1 MAQLV
6 SSKNLLLSARPL
18 VVGVPAGM
26 EALRGFVA
34 EGRESQVAQCDVL
47 ELRLDLLKV
56 GAEELLGLLEGVETP
71 LLVTARH
78 GAEGGEGN
86 LSAGARWALVEPFL
100 GRAALWDVELRSLG
114 EMREGVRQA
123 QAAGVGVI
131 GSFHDFERTPSA
143 EVLEGAAGMAEATG
157 LAAVKVATFLQGAE
171 DLATLVRFA
180 GKERRARVSVM
191 GMGALGPVSRLA
203 LAKCGSVLNY
213 GFLGANGNA
222 PGQWPARRLKA
233 VLAEL

>member
-71 LLVTARH
+71 LWVTARH
-78 GAEGGEGN
+78 GAEGGEG
-86 LSAGARWALVEPFL
+86 RW
-100 GRAALWDVELRSLG
+100 
-114 EMREGVRQA
+114 
-123 QAAGVGVI
+123 
-131 GSFHDFERTPSA
+131 
-143 EVLEGAAGMAEATG
+143 
-157 LAAVKVATFLQGAE
+157 
-171 DLATLVRFA
+171 
-180 GKERRARVSVM
+180 
-191 GMGALGPVSRLA
+191 
-203 LAKCGSVLNY
+203 
-213 GFLGANGNA
+213 
-222 PGQWPARRLKA
+222 
-233 VLAEL
+233 

>member
-1 MAQLV
+1 MPKCVIVAVPPVHAGKLTAAAGET
-6 SSKNLLLSARPL
+6 LLLL
-18 VVGVPAGM
+18 TVKPAPDR
-26 EALRGFVA
+26 ATA
-34 EGRESQVAQCDVL
+34 
-47 ELRLDLLKV
+47 
-56 GAEELLGLLEGVETP
+56 GLLMAGIIADTLNGTSP
-71 LLVTARH
+71 TTTAIDKK
-78 GAEGGEGN
+78 
-86 LSAGARWALVEPFL
+86 FL
-100 GRAALWDVELRSLG
+100 GEL
-114 EMREGVRQA
+114 A
-123 QAAGVGVI
+123 
-131 GSFHDFERTPSA
+131 
-143 EVLEGAAGMAEATG
+143 GAAGMAEATG

>member
-1 MAQLV
+1 
-6 SSKNLLLSARPL
+6 
-18 VVGVPAGM
+18 M
-26 EALRGFVA
+26 EALRAFVA
-34 EGRESQVAQCDVL
+34 EEAGSRSEQCDVL

-56 GAEELLGLLEGVETP
+56 GAVELLGLLERVETP

-86 LSAGARWALVEPFL
+86 LSAEARWALVEPYL
-100 GRAALWDVELRSLG
+100 GRAAMWDVELRSLG
-114 EMREGVRQA
+114 ELREGVRKA
-123 QAAGVGVI
+123 QAAGVAVI
-131 GSFHDFERTPSA
+131 GSFHDFERTPSID
-143 EVLEGAAGMAEATG
+143 VLEGAAGMGESTG
-157 LAAVKVATFLQGAE
+157 LDAVKVATFLNGAE